1 MRIDEALK
9 LSDIAITLNGGC
21 VCRIKDTDWY
31 YHNTE
36 GTASLHELKD
46 LLPSTTWQ
54 PAYVRPQFKVGE
66 KVSFLQACLSG
77 QCFVVSTSTNVRRC
91 VDIVSGKTKV
101 YTAYGNW
108 GDTTKDFCPSDTAT
122 IVADPSQ
129 EQLEP
134 EKRKRTSKEI
144 LADIQT
150 LMSELED
157 AK

>member
-21 VCRIKDTDWY
+21 VCRIRDGDWY

-54 PAYVRPQFKVGE
+54 PAYVRPQFQIGE
-66 KVSFLQACLSG
+66 NVSFLQACLSG

-91 VDIVSGKTKV
+91 VDIVSGKMEV
-101 YTAYGNW
+101 YNLVEGW
-108 GDTTKDFCPSDTAT
+108 IDTPREFCPSGTAT

-129 EQLEP
+129 EPEP
-134 EKRKRTSKEI
+134 EKRKRTHAEI
-144 LADIQT
+144 VADIQT

-157 AK
+157 VK